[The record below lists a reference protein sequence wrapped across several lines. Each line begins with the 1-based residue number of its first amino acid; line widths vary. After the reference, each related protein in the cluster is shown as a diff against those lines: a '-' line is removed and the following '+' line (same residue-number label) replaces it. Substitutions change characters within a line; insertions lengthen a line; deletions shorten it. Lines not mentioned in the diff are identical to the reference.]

1 MRIKLLALMVSAVAF
16 IATSAHAGHH
26 ATSSAVV
33 PEITQTAVMT
43 GLENPW
49 DVALLDDGT
58 MFYTEKCKGV
68 SVRMPN
74 GDVHALYGM
83 KDTSGYASMGADLH
97 CTNQAGMLGLAVDPD
112 FAKNRRIYVAS
123 ASTKYHGDGCKTN
136 FERCDGNI
144 VMRLDVSKNMS
155 RAYQT
160 EPISLKIFSSSHSS
174 QITHSVVTAHTMVTD
189 LLSVLRAGCGLLLV
203 TDTVV
208 FAHSHQHSFAE
219 KYCVSILTAMHT
231 QETIL
236 LQVSTSVFTHTV
248 TEMFRV
254 LLSEPMAQRLQL
266 SMALGTMTS

>member
-16 IATSAHAGHH
+16 MATSAHAGHH

-97 CTNQAGMLGLAVDPD
+97 CTNQAGMLGIAVDPD
-112 FAKNRRIYVAS
+112 FANNHRIYVAS

-144 VMRLDVSKNMS
+144 VMRFDVSKNMKS
-155 RAYQT
+155 VSNRTDIVKDIQFKPFESNHPFGGNGAHNGNRPT
-160 EPISLKIFSSSHSS
+160 FGPEGWLW
-174 QITHSVVTAHTMVTD
+174 ITTGTPWC
-189 LLSVLRAGCGLLLV
+189 LP
-203 TDTVV
+203 
-208 FAHSHQHSFAE
+208 
-219 KYCVSILTAMHT
+219 
-231 QETIL
+231 
-236 LQVSTSVFTHTV
+236 TV
-248 TEMFRV
+248 TNTHLRK
-254 LLSEPMAQRLQL
+254 SIAYRY
-266 SMALGTMTS
+266 